1 LAVERLAPGRIHE
14 SSASLDPMKLGTSVR
29 FLFPTSPA
37 THERFRTI
45 LATMPKGAFIE
56 RPMGAYSPDEQARNL
71 LEVAAAARA
80 AGLDAL
86 LTGDSHAAHPAYSAT
101 FSPMPTVARLMSVT
115 GDMPIGVVLL
125 APFYHPLLLAEQIG
139 TLAAFAEGP
148 LIVTFVLGG
157 RPQQFQA
164 FGMEERSRVGRLE
177 EVVTV
182 VKALLS
188 GERVTHAGRYYALE
202 GATISPLPRVPVEI
216 WLGGTVPASAERAGR
231 LGDAWLTGQNAADE
245 ELRQQLELYRGAA
258 ARSGRPSR
266 PVLRR
271 DIYVGESDE
280 EARAVV
286 GSILAEGYRGT
297 GLDQLLVGSADTI
310 VRDLGRYRDMGFD
323 YVMVRHIVGDHQLML
338 RSFERIGRDVM
349 PQIRDF

>member
-1 LAVERLAPGRIHE
+1 
-14 SSASLDPMKLGTSVR
+14 MKLGTSLR

-37 THERFRTI
+37 THERFRGL
-45 LATMPKGAFIE
+45 LASMPKGAFIE
-56 RPMGAYSPDEQARNL
+56 RPMGAYAPDEQARNL
-71 LEVAAAARA
+71 MEVASAARA

-86 LTGDSHAAHPAYSAT
+86 LTGDSHAANPAYAAT
-101 FSPMPTVARLMSVT
+101 FSPLPTVARLMSVT
-115 GDMPIGVVLL
+115 GDMPVGVVLL
-125 APFYHPLLLAEQIG
+125 AAFYQPLLLAEQIG

-164 FGMEERSRVGRLE
+164 FGMEERSRMGRLDE
-177 EVVTV
+177 MVAVVR
-182 VKALLS
+182 ALLS
-188 GERVTHAGRYYALE
+188 GERVTHRGRYHTLE

-245 ELRQQLELYRGAA
+245 DLRRQLELYRAAA
-258 ARSGRPSR
+258 ARAGRPPQ

-280 EARAVV
+280 AARTVV
-286 GSILAEGYRGT
+286 GAILAEGYRGT
-297 GLDQLLVGSADTI
+297 GFDQLLVGNADT
-310 VRDLGRYRDMGFD
+310 VVQALRRYRNMGFD

-349 PQIRDF
+349 PQIRHL

>member
-1 LAVERLAPGRIHE
+1 
-14 SSASLDPMKLGTSVR
+14 MKLGTSVR

-45 LATMPKGAFIE
+45 LASMPKGAFIE
-56 RPMGAYSPDEQARNL
+56 RPMGAYSPHEQARNL
-71 LEVAAAARA
+71 MEVASAARA

-86 LTGDSHAAHPAYSAT
+86 LTGDSHAANPAYAAT
-101 FSPMPTVARLMSVT
+101 FSPLPTVARLMSVT

-125 APFYHPLLLAEQIG
+125 APFYHPFLLAEQIG

-148 LIVTFVLGG
+148 LIVTFVLGS

-164 FGMEERSRVGRLE
+164 FGMEERSRVGRIE

-182 VKALLS
+182 VRALLS
-188 GERVTHAGRYYALE
+188 GQRVTHRGLYYTLE

-216 WLGGTVPASAERAGR
+216 WLGGTVPAAAERAGQ

-245 ELRQQLELYRGAA
+245 DLRRQLELYREAA
-258 ARSGRPSR
+258 VRSGRPPR
-266 PVLRR
+266 PILRR

-286 GSILAEGYRGT
+286 GAILAEGYRGT
-297 GLDQLLVGSADTI
+297 GLDQLLVGSADT
-310 VRDLGRYRDMGFD
+310 VVQDLRRYRDMGFD

-349 PQIRDF
+349 PQIRDG

>member
-1 LAVERLAPGRIHE
+1 
-14 SSASLDPMKLGTSVR
+14 MKLGTSVR

-37 THERFRTI
+37 THERFRSI
-45 LATMPKGAFIE
+45 LASMPKGAFVE
-56 RPMGAYSPDEQARNL
+56 RPMGAYAPDEQARNL
-71 LEVAAAARA
+71 MEVASAARA
-80 AGLDAL
+80 AGLDGF
-86 LTGDSHAAHPAYSAT
+86 LTGDSHAANPAYAAT
-101 FSPMPTVARLMSVT
+101 
-115 GDMPIGVVLL
+115 
-125 APFYHPLLLAEQIG
+125 FYHPLLLAEQIG

-182 VKALLS
+182 ARALLS
-188 GERVTHAGRYYALE
+188 GERVTHRGRHYTLE

-231 LGDAWLTGQNAADE
+231 LGDAWLTGQNAKQEDL
-245 ELRQQLELYRGAA
+245 LRQLELYREAA
-258 ARSGRPSR
+258 TRSGRPPR

-297 GLDQLLVGSADTI
+297 GLDELLVGSANTV
-310 VRDLGRYRDMGFD
+310 VRDLRKYRDMGFD

-349 PQIRDF
+349 PQIRDL

>member
-1 LAVERLAPGRIHE
+1 
-14 SSASLDPMKLGTSVR
+14 MKLGTSVR

-37 THERFRTI
+37 THERFRSI
-45 LATMPKGAFIE
+45 LASMPKGAFME
-56 RPMGAYSPDEQARNL
+56 RPMGAYAADEQARNL
-71 LEVAAAARA
+71 MEVAAAARA

-86 LTGDSHAAHPAYSAT
+86 LTGDSHAAHPGYAAA
-101 FSPMPTVARLMSVT
+101 FSPLPTVARLMSVT

-139 TLAAFAEGP
+139 TLAAFAQGP
-148 LIVTFVLGG
+148 LIMTFALGG

-177 EVVTV
+177 EMVAMTR
-182 VKALLS
+182 ALLA
-188 GERVTHAGRYYALE
+188 GERVTHRGRYYTLE

-216 WLGGTVPASAERAGR
+216 WLGGTVPAAAERAGR
-231 LGDAWLTGQNAADE
+231 LGDAWLTGQNATDE
-245 ELRQQLELYRGAA
+245 DLRRQLDLYREAA
-258 ARSGRPSR
+258 TRAGRPAR

-280 EARAVV
+280 EARRVV
-286 GSILAEGYRGT
+286 GAILAEGYRGT
-297 GLDQLLVGSADTI
+297 GFDQLLVGTADTV
-310 VRDLGRYRDMGFD
+310 VRGLTRCRDMGFD
-323 YVMVRHIVGDHQLML
+323 YAMVRHVVGDHPLML

-349 PQIRDF
+349 PRIRDL

>member
-1 LAVERLAPGRIHE
+1 
-14 SSASLDPMKLGTSVR
+14 MKLGTSVR

-37 THERFRTI
+37 SHERFRSL
-45 LATMPKGAFIE
+45 LASMPKGAFIE
-56 RPMGAYSPDEQARNL
+56 RPMGAYTPDEQARNL
-71 LEVAAAARA
+71 MEVASAARA

-86 LTGDSHAAHPAYSAT
+86 LTGDSHAGNPAYAAA
-101 FSPMPTVARLMSVT
+101 FSPLPTVARLMSVT
-115 GDMPIGVVLL
+115 GAMPIGVVLL

-182 VKALLS
+182 ARALLA
-188 GERVTHAGRYYALE
+188 GERVTHRGRYYTLE

-231 LGDAWLTGQNAADE
+231 LGDAWLSGQNAADE
-245 ELRQQLELYRGAA
+245 DLLRQLELYRETA
-258 ARSGRPSR
+258 ARSGRPPR

-286 GSILAEGYRGT
+286 GAILAEGYRGT
-297 GLDQLLVGSADTI
+297 GLDQLLVGSADT
-310 VRDLGRYRDMGFD
+310 VVEALRRYRSMGFD

-338 RSFERIGRDVM
+338 RSFARIGRDVM
-349 PQIRDF
+349 PKIREL

>member
-1 LAVERLAPGRIHE
+1 
-14 SSASLDPMKLGTSVR
+14 MKLGTSVR

-37 THERFRTI
+37 THERFRRI
-45 LATMPKGAFIE
+45 LASMPKGAFIE

-71 LEVAAAARA
+71 MEVASAAHA
-80 AGLDAL
+80 AGLDGL
-86 LTGDSHAAHPAYSAT
+86 LTGDSHAGDPAYAAT
-101 FSPMPTVARLMSVT
+101 FSPLPTIARLMSVT
-115 GDMPIGVVLL
+115 GDMPLGVVLL

-139 TLAAFAEGP
+139 TLAAFARGP

-157 RPQQFQA
+157 RPPQFQA
-164 FGMEERSRVGRLE
+164 FGIEERSRVGRLE
-177 EVVTV
+177 EVVMVTR
-182 VKALLS
+182 ALLA
-188 GERVTHAGRYYALE
+188 GERVTHRGRYYTLD

-245 ELRQQLELYRGAA
+245 DLRRQLDLYREAA

-271 DIYVGESDE
+271 DVYVGESDE

-286 GSILAEGYRGT
+286 GAVLAEGYRGT
-297 GLDQLLVGSADTI
+297 GLDQLLVGGAETV
-310 VRDLGRYRDMGFD
+310 VRDLGRYRNMGFD
-323 YVMVRHIVGDHQLML
+323 YVMVRHIVGDHRLML
-338 RSFERIGRDVM
+338 RSFERIGRDVI
-349 PQIRDF
+349 PQIRDL

>member
-1 LAVERLAPGRIHE
+1 
-14 SSASLDPMKLGTSVR
+14 MKLGTSVR

-37 THERFRTI
+37 THDRFRAI
-45 LATMPKGAFIE
+45 LASMPKGAFIE
-56 RPMGAYSPDEQARNL
+56 RPMGAYSAEEQARNL
-71 LEVAAAARA
+71 MEVASAARA

-86 LTGDSHAAHPAYSAT
+86 LTGDSHGASPAYAAT
-101 FSPMPTVARLMSVT
+101 FSPLPTVARLMSVT

-139 TLAAFAEGP
+139 TLAAFAAGP

-157 RPQQFQA
+157 RPPQFQA

-177 EVVTV
+177 EVVTCAR
-182 VKALLS
+182 ALLA
-188 GERVTHAGRYYALE
+188 GERVTHGGRHYTLKDAS
-202 GATISPLPRVPVEI
+202 ISPLPRVPVEI

-231 LGDAWLTGQNAADE
+231 LGDAWLTGQNASDDD
-245 ELRQQLELYRGAA
+245 LRRQLELYRSAA
-258 ARSGRPSR
+258 ARSGRPAR

-271 DIYVGESDE
+271 DIYVGESDA
-280 EARAVV
+280 EARTVV
-286 GSILAEGYRGT
+286 GAILAEGYRGT
-297 GLDQLLVGSADTI
+297 GFDQLLVGGADT
-310 VRDLGRYRDMGFD
+310 VVQELRRYRDIGFD

-349 PQIRDF
+349 PQIRAL

>member
-1 LAVERLAPGRIHE
+1 
-14 SSASLDPMKLGTSVR
+14 MKLGTSLR

-37 THERFRTI
+37 THERFRGL
-45 LATMPKGAFIE
+45 LASMPKGAFIE
-56 RPMGAYSPDEQARNL
+56 RPMGAYAPDEQARNL
-71 LEVAAAARA
+71 MEVASAARA

-86 LTGDSHAAHPAYSAT
+86 LTGDSHAANPAYAAT
-101 FSPMPTVARLMSVT
+101 FSPLPTVARLMSVT
-115 GDMPIGVVLL
+115 GDMPVGVVLL
-125 APFYHPLLLAEQIG
+125 APFYQPLLLAEQIG

-164 FGMEERSRVGRLE
+164 FGMEEGSRVGRLD

-182 VKALLS
+182 VRALLS
-188 GERVTHAGRYYALE
+188 GERVTHRGRYHTLE

-245 ELRQQLELYRGAA
+245 DLRRQLELYRAAA
-258 ARSGRPSR
+258 ARAGRPPR

-286 GSILAEGYRGT
+286 GAILAEGYRGT
-297 GLDQLLVGSADTI
+297 GFDQLLVGSADT
-310 VRDLGRYRDMGFD
+310 VVQALRRYRDMGFD

-349 PQIRDF
+349 PQIRHL

>member
-1 LAVERLAPGRIHE
+1 
-14 SSASLDPMKLGTSVR
+14 MKLGTSVR

-37 THERFRTI
+37 THERFRSL
-45 LATMPKGAFIE
+45 LASMPKGAFIE
-56 RPMGAYSPDEQARNL
+56 RPMGAYAPDEQARNL
-71 LEVAAAARA
+71 MEVASAARA

-86 LTGDSHAAHPAYSAT
+86 LTGDSHVASPAYAAT
-101 FSPMPTVARLMSVT
+101 FSPLPTVARLMSVT
-115 GDMPIGVVLL
+115 GAMPIGMVLL

-157 RPQQFQA
+157 RPPQFQA
-164 FGMEERSRVGRLE
+164 FGMEERSRVGRLD
-177 EVVTV
+177 EVVEVTR
-182 VKALLS
+182 ALLS
-188 GERVTHAGRYYALE
+188 GERVTHRGRYYTLE

-245 ELRQQLELYRGAA
+245 DLLRQLELYRAAA
-258 ARSGRPSR
+258 ARAGRPPR

-286 GSILAEGYRGT
+286 GAILAEGYRGT
-297 GLDQLLVGSADTI
+297 GFDQLLVGSADT
-310 VRDLGRYRDMGFD
+310 VVQALRRYRAMGFD
-323 YVMVRHIVGDHQLML
+323 FAMVRHIVGDHQLML

-349 PQIRDF
+349 PRIRHF

>member
-1 LAVERLAPGRIHE
+1 
-14 SSASLDPMKLGTSVR
+14 MKLGTSVR

-37 THERFRTI
+37 THERFRSL
-45 LATMPKGAFIE
+45 LASMPKGAFIE
-56 RPMGAYSPDEQARNL
+56 RPMGAYAPDEQARNL
-71 LEVAAAARA
+71 MEVAAAARA

-86 LTGDSHAAHPAYSAT
+86 LTGDSHGANPAYAAT
-101 FSPMPTVARLMSVT
+101 FSPLPTVARLMSVT

-177 EVVTV
+177 EVVAIAR
-182 VKALLS
+182 ALLA
-188 GERVTHAGRYYALE
+188 GERITHRGRFYSLE
-202 GATISPLPRVPVEI
+202 AATISPLPRVPVEI
-216 WLGGTVPASAERAGR
+216 WLGGTVAASAERAGR
-231 LGDAWLTGQNAADE
+231 MGDAWLTGQNAVDE
-245 ELRQQLELYRGAA
+245 DLRQQLERYREAA
-258 ARSGRPSR
+258 VRAGRRPR

-271 DIYVGESDE
+271 DIYVGESDQ

-297 GLDQLLVGSADTI
+297 GLDQLLVGSAEA
-310 VRDLGRYRDMGFD
+310 VVEQLRRYRDMGFD
-323 YVMVRHIVGDHQLML
+323 SVMVRHIVGDHQLML

-349 PQIRDF
+349 PRIRDL